1 MTWIPLVVAFV
12 VGLGAATQFAM
23 IGALARERGA
33 PEATFISLMGTVSG
47 IAILLAV
54 RLWRGAPPALPTPL
68 DRLATIALIGICA
81 GALLVIALRGSQ
93 PYFAFTGV
101 FAVAFLI
108 STALIV
114 PRIGIGLFF
123 ITNAAGTLV
132 GSILFDQIGAFG
144 AHSVPVTPMKLI
156 GFAVVLLGVGVVR
169 FARCRE
175 AAGLLREPG
184 A

>member
-1 MTWIPLVVAFV
+1 MTWIPLFVAFV

-23 IGALARERGA
+23 IGSLARERGA
-33 PEATFISLMGTVSG
+33 PEATFISLMGTVGG
-47 IAILLAV
+47 IATLLAV
-54 RLWRGAPPALPTPL
+54 RLLRGSPPVLPTPI
-68 DRLATIALIGICA
+68 DRLATIAVIGICA
-81 GALLVIALRGSQ
+81 VTLLVIALRGTQ

-132 GSILFDQIGAFG
+132 GSVLLDQIGAFG
-144 AHSVPVTPMKLI
+144 AQPVPTTPMKLL
-156 GFAVVLLGVGVVR
+156 GLGVVLVGVGLVR
-169 FARCRE
+169 FAK
-175 AAGLLREPG
+175 
-184 A
+184 